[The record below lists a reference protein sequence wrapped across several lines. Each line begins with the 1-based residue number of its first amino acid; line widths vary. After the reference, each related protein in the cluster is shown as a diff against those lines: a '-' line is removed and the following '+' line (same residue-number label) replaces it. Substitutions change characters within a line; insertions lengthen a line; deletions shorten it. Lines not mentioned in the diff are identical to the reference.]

1 MIVDNY
7 PDTEIFLKLLHQIL
21 EIDIF
26 KSDKSIFSTVWI
38 EIGDGSDCQLSVV
51 EADSII
57 GF

>member
-7 PDTEIFLKLLHQIL
+7 PDTEIFLELLHQIL
-21 EIDIF
+21 EIDVL
-26 KSDKSIFSTVWI
+26 KSDKSIFPTVWI

>member
-21 EIDIF
+21 EIDIL
-26 KSDKSIFSTVWI
+26 KSDKPIFPTVWI

>member
-7 PDTEIFLKLLHQIL
+7 PDTEIFLELLHQIL
-21 EIDIF
+21 EIDVL
-26 KSDKSIFSTVWI
+26 KSDKSIFLTVWI